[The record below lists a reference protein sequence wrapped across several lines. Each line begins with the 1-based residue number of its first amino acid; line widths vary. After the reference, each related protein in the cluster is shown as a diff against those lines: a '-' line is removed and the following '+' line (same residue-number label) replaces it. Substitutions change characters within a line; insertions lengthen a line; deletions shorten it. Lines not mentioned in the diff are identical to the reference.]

1 MKLLTVSPA
10 PHIREGSTTQAIM
23 RDVLISLLP
32 ALVASAVIF
41 GYKALLV
48 TFVCVVFSVGSE
60 FVFEKI
66 CKKPITVSDL
76 SAAVTGVLL
85 SFTLPSEIPLW
96 IAAVG
101 SVAAIVMAKQLFGGI
116 GQNFANPAIVGR
128 VILLISF
135 GSVMSTYPP
144 VVDGVSAATPLGI
157 MAGTAQGTLPSLM
170 DMFLGSRPGSL
181 GETCTLALLLGAAY
195 LLFRKV
201 ISWHIPVA
209 YLGTVALFSLAMNQD
224 VPMQLMAGGLIL
236 GAFFMAT
243 DYSTSPMTNTGKL
256 IYGVG
261 CGLLTMLIRLWGS
274 NPEGVSYAILLMNI
288 LTPHIDKLTANK
300 ALGGDKK

>member
-10 PHIREGSTTQAIM
+10 PHVREGSTTQTIM
-23 RDVLISLLP
+23 RDVLIALLP

-48 TFVCVVFSVGSE
+48 TLVCVAFSVGAE
-60 FVFEKI
+60 YVCEKI
-66 CKKPITVSDL
+66 CKKPITISDL

-128 VILLISF
+128 VVLLISF
-135 GSVMSTYPP
+135 GEVMSTYPP

-157 MAGTAQGTLPSLM
+157 MAGSAQGTLPSLM
-170 DMFLGSRPGSL
+170 DMFLGNRPGCL
-181 GETCTLALLLGAAY
+181 GETCTVALLVGAAY
-195 LLFRKV
+195 LLYRKV
-201 ISWHIPVA
+201 ISWHIPAA
-209 YLGTVALFSLAMNQD
+209 YLATVAVFALIMKQD
-224 VPMQLMAGGLIL
+224 VPMHIMAGGLIL

-288 LTPHIDKLTANK
+288 LTPHIEKLTRNK
-300 ALGGDKK
+300 PLGGGKE